1 MKQSLN
7 EYITEMRHPTD
18 LIIVQT
24 TDLFIYSFIFTCG
37 DFFIITCSNE
47 WVNYNFEGFVFY
59 SFLSWVVLIK
69 TVNLKVKQN
78 PILK

>member
-1 MKQSLN
+1 MN
-7 EYITEMRHPTD
+7 
-18 LIIVQT
+18 
-24 TDLFIYSFIFTCG
+24 F
-37 DFFIITCSNE
+37 
-47 WVNYNFEGFVFY
+47 NFESFVFY